1 MTIQGL
7 GLNRYL
13 INNPIWVDIVDA
25 PETIYLTFPTI
36 GENTTPLIS
45 PYVIKTFNG
54 SASFDLSEIVKSMMN
69 EPTHPETLISGDILP
84 TNSSTMTLRFQGVE
98 DPDEVILTKTFI
110 RGGDATMGSNLT
122 LLANAVLKESE
133 KIPVWEGL
141 QSAKYYLNENNRIVY
156 TNILTNAEIDRQSVV
171 SCNPLFLRFLN
182 TRGGYSFWLFEEWQV
197 SEKSNKTERIQRRGN
212 PLDLGMEMGYELE
225 STTRVNREYNATLS
239 ALVKSPEIY
248 VHRIDRILNKRSSTE
263 VGRFSDW
270 TRIYNAGNSI
280 RWNSFEE
287 MNEYSFKFDLLFN
300 NKPTLIW

>member
-1 MTIQGL
+1 MIITGL
-7 GLNRYL
+7 SLNRYL
-13 INNPIWVDIVDA
+13 VNNPIWVDISDA
-25 PETIYLTFPTI
+25 PETIHLTFTAI
-36 GENTTPLIS
+36 GQNTTPLIS

-54 SASFDLSEIVKSMMN
+54 KTSFDLSEIVKSMMN
-69 EPTHPETLISGDILP
+69 EPQHPDSLISGDILP
-84 TNSSTMTLRFQGVE
+84 FNSSAMTLRFQAVE
-98 DPDEVILTKTFI
+98 DPDEVMLTKTFI
-110 RGGDATMGSNLT
+110 RGGDATMESNVT

-141 QSAKYYLNENNRIVY
+141 QSSKYYLNANNQIVY
-156 TNILTNAEIDRQSVV
+156 TNILSNNEIDRQSVV

-182 TRGGYSFWLFEEWQV
+182 TRGGYSFWVFEEWQV
-197 SEKSNKTERIQRRGN
+197 SEKSNKTERIRRRGN

-248 VHRIDRILNKRSSTE
+248 VHRIDTILNKRSSTE

-270 TRIYNAGNSI
+270 TRIYNAGNSMS
-280 RWNSFEE
+280 WNSFEE